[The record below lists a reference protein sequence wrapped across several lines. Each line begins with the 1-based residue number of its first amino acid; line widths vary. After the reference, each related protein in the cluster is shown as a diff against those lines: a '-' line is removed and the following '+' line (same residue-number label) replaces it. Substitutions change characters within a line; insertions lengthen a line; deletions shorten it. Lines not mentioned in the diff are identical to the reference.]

1 MSNSKVVGY
10 MKDVSY
16 LGVNLIWLAAISIIA
31 IRGVIVTTFAMYPD
45 AMVLINEGITL
56 NTARLQFAM
65 ASMIFFQIVLSLIM
79 YAYAH
84 RAYKRLKDFTWGQ
97 R

>member
-1 MSNSKVVGY
+1 MSNSKVVGF

-16 LGVNLIWLAAISIIA
+16 LGVNLILLAVASIII
-31 IRGVIVTTFAMYPD
+31 IRGVIVTLFAMYPD
-45 AMVLINEGITL
+45 AMVLINEGITS
-56 NTARLQFAM
+56 NTTRLQFAM
-65 ASMIFFQIVLSLIM
+65 ASMIFFQIVFSLVM
-79 YAYAH
+79 YIYAH